1 MAILSFYLIQNV
13 MDKKIG
19 KQQIIWIFSGVR
31 VTRSLVLS
39 VCFVDRCLSFFFC
52 PLCCLSYFDMRILI
66 TPLVSSNSSCTLM
79 LLLCQSQNY
88 SLQQPKLMVKLLKQ
102 INECLM

>member
-39 VCFVDRCLSFFFC
+39 FEPTGIRVHDLPHSTRA
-52 PLCCLSYFDMRILI
+52 R
-66 TPLVSSNSSCTLM
+66 
-79 LLLCQSQNY
+79 
-88 SLQQPKLMVKLLKQ
+88 
-102 INECLM
+102 